1 VFFDPPSRAGF
12 ARPPAHAAAR
22 PWKPGVAALLAA
34 LAIPALLALTAAPAW
49 ATGEGRIVGKIAGA
63 SVKETAGAKVV
74 LVQFKLD
81 AQGAPQGAP
90 IQSAAAD
97 AQGHFEF
104 LQVPIDTHA
113 VYKLG
118 TRVSGRLVASEPFT
132 FPEGKREVRLDI
144 AVPPLVSSTE
154 GLHFKRALVVLEPAV
169 GAVWVTEVL
178 HVGNPTG
185 NVIDA
190 VNNPLEL
197 SLSEDASDLSV
208 MRTDLEEENHSQV
221 GPKLMVYGRIQP
233 GDSTIAFRYRM
244 GAALGSLKLDK
255 RWPHPVDE
263 VLVVAPQGTVTLT
276 SEQLSP
282 RPEQKFEGVPYDAWG
297 APALAATHSVVLRA
311 QGIPVRQEL
320 YLIPLAGFLL
330 VMGGVVWWFLR
341 RRLPRAA

>member
-154 GLHFKRALVVLEPAV
+154 GLHFKRALVVLEPA
-169 GAVWVTEVL
+169 
-178 HVGNPTG
+178 G